1 MTLTIDLTPNE
12 EARIEASARQN
23 GIAPVDVVKKL
34 VNEYLPPVAPV
45 RALLTQW
52 QQQYGLPPR
61 PDGKVHSSF
70 QDLLQQWEDEDSLLT
85 PEEVAAQSRLWDGWQ
100 LDKEPLAI

>member
-12 EARIEASARQN
+12 EARIEASARQY

-34 VNEYLPPVAPV
+34 VNEHLPQVTPV

-52 QQQYGLPPR
+52 QQQYGLPSR

-70 QDLLQQWEDEDSLLT
+70 QDLLRQWEEEDSQLT